1 MATAKTG
8 SFRLTET
15 VTIPNATASGA
26 RVTGTIDLGAYIN
39 VASGQAIAIEEVDFI
54 VQIGADF
61 SGPISQ
67 VAAADCALNGQL
79 VDLNPSTAFVR
90 ADDQSLI
97 ASHHLDVDQGNNV
110 GTATQDFYP
119 DNMGPTN
126 LSESYLVVNDTLY
139 FTVGIDGAAAAD
151 VIYLTAIVKS
161 RVVKLSKMDWMA
173 IAIQSTADS
182 N

>member
-15 VTIPNATASGA
+15 VTIPDTSTSGTT
-26 RVTGTIDLGAYIN
+26 VTGTYDLGPYIN
-39 VASGQAIAIEEVDFI
+39 VASGQAIAIESVDFI
-54 VQIGADF
+54 VQIGDDF

-67 VAAADCALNGQL
+67 VAAGDCSLNGQL
-79 VDLNPSTAFVR
+79 LDLNNSNEFVR
-90 ADDQSLI
+90 ADDQSLV
-97 ASHHLDVDQGNNV
+97 ASHHLDVDQSNNV

-126 LSESYLVVNDTLY
+126 LSEAFLVVNDTLY
-139 FTVGIDGAAAAD
+139 FTVGIDGSTAAD
-151 VIYLTAIVKS
+151 DIHITAIVKS